1 MHKLLPAGKVFKSY
15 YIINI
20 CSVLKILFRVTS
32 NHFQGKNA
40 THIRLLLHTCFSGLT
55 KVLISALSLTL
66 HLYLRLFS
74 YFLYIVSTQL
84 TVVKSYSKA
93 SLVADIISINKILM
107 GSSTSRFGGGV
118 DVQCP
123 TFSCNMLPQHVYQQL
138 TPYS

>member
-1 MHKLLPAGKVFKSY
+1 MWSEVNKEREF
-15 YIINI
+15 
-20 CSVLKILFRVTS
+20 CILGTRF
-32 NHFQGKNA
+32 
-40 THIRLLLHTCFSGLT
+40 
-55 KVLISALSLTL
+55 
-66 HLYLRLFS
+66 
-74 YFLYIVSTQL
+74 FLYIVSTQL